1 MTASPLGV
9 DSLGAVAPI
18 GALDWSRRPVFEP
31 SDDVLILA
39 ERFQLGIP
47 LHGLDGRPIPL
58 RDEQGRA
65 FGPVEAALLLLE
77 SSLGGLDE
85 DVAEAYRSTAIGR
98 AILIEDEGLADG
110 LRGIDLDRR
119 ISGVFVSAAVR
130 ADMIRRHGEVSP
142 SDLNHATLE
151 WYRVHQVRRATL
163 LAGSTWT
170 TLTA

>member
-1 MTASPLGV
+1 
-9 DSLGAVAPI
+9 
-18 GALDWSRRPVFEP
+18 VFEP

-58 RDEQGRA
+58 RDDDGRA

-77 SSLGGLDE
+77 SSLGDLDA

-98 AILIEDEGLADG
+98 AIVIEDEGIADG
-110 LRGIDLDRR
+110 VHGIDLDRR

-142 SDLNHATLE
+142 SDLNRATLA
-151 WYRVHQVRRATL
+151 WYQIHHVRRATL
-163 LAGSTWT
+163 LAGSTWAT
-170 TLTA
+170 RTA